1 MRLRGDDKW
10 PHTRRNKN
18 IRGNMKTTAE
28 YKRDERKRKKES
40 GLVRLE
46 LWTKPELAEQVK
58 SYNQQ
63 LVGYVKQQNQ
73 CNIKSD

>member
-1 MRLRGDDKW
+1 
-10 PHTRRNKN
+10 
-18 IRGNMKTTAE
+18 MKTQT
-28 YKRDERKRKKES
+28 ERKREERQRKKES

-58 SYNQQ
+58 SYNKQ
-63 LVGYVKQQNQ
+63 LVGYVTHQNQ